1 MDEGDKDVSSRPGYQ
16 LVMGIY
22 PDCSSSH
29 TVLNAIRMVDN
40 KDGIVVS
47 DWGRSNRRNS
57 GLSICAGSKFARAR
71 RSEIV
76 GFDLGYPFEYLIFG
90 NKVRGWAASMIAP
103 TEYS

>member
-1 MDEGDKDVSSRPGYQ
+1 
-16 LVMGIY
+16 MGIY

-47 DWGRSNRRNS
+47 DWGR
-57 GLSICAGSKFARAR
+57 LSICAGSKFARAR

-90 NKVRGWAASMIAP
+90 NKVRGWAAHSLPSMIAP
-103 TEYS
+103 TESS